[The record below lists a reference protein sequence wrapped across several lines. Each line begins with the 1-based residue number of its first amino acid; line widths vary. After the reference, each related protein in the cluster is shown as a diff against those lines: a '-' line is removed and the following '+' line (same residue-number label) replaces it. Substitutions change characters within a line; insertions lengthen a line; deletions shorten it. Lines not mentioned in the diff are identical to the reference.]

1 MKIQLGVA
9 LALAA
14 AIGSPAAAAGHD
26 VGKKPPGQFDYYV
39 LSLSWVPGF
48 CATNHSSPGEC
59 HKNLVFALHGL
70 WPQLNGG
77 NWPSNCSTV
86 ALSASDKAAGQ
97 GVFADDSMIPHEWAK
112 HGTCSGLQPPAYF
125 ALATSTRQGV
135 KMPAAYTSKT
145 VLKSKDAPAVIKAF
159 GAANTGLTPAGMTTV
174 STKGVITEV
183 DVCVTKTGAL
193 RAC

>member
-1 MKIQLGVA
+1 MQLGVA

-48 CATNHSSPGEC
+48 CATNHKTPAEC
-59 HKNLVFALHGL
+59 HKGLAFALHGL

-77 NWPSNCSTV
+77 NWPSNCST
-86 ALSASDKAAGQ
+86 APLSAADKQAAQ
-97 GVFADDSMIPHEWAK
+97 GVFADDSMAPHEWSK
-112 HGTCSGLQPPAYF
+112 HGTCSGLQPAAYF
-125 ALATSTRQGV
+125 GLATTMRQDV
-135 KMPAAYTSKT
+135 KIPPAYTSKT
-145 VLKSKDAPAVIKAF
+145 VLKSKDATAVIQSF
-159 GAANTGLTPAGMTTV
+159 GAANTGLTAAGMTTV

-183 DVCVTKTGAL
+183 DVCLTKTGAF
-193 RAC
+193 RVC